1 MKEFVDTKIT
11 DALEVPGLVGPGRK
25 YIDVRAML
33 KDLHNNYE
41 SKAALLNDISDN
53 RDEYFK
59 RICTKV
65 VD

>member
-41 SKAALLNDISDN
+41 SKAALLN
-53 RDEYFK
+53 R
-59 RICTKV
+59 
-65 VD
+65 